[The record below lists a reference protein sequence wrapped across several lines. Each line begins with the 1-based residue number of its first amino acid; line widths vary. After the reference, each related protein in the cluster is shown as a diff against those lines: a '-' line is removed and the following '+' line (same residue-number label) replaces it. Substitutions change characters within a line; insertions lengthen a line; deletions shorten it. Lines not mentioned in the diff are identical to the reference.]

1 MGEQGVWGRSAWP
14 VWNPARPGSRS
25 AHVRGVLVLA
35 LLLVWPLWETLREA
49 LRPDGSGPQAPAVRI
64 ALGAVTVL
72 YAAGWLWSMIGGIR
86 LPPRRRILLVG
97 ALFALAAVAALL
109 RDGPLYLGHA
119 GVFSYVLAVAA
130 WLLPARWGVLL
141 AAATWLLQVLA
152 QWLAPGPV
160 TWEHVGGLVPGVVI
174 PVAVTLLIRL
184 VVQLGQAHE
193 EIAALATAAERD
205 RLARDLHDV
214 LGHSLTTIT
223 VKTALA
229 RRVLESGGDVERA
242 LAELR
247 DVERLSREAHGEVR
261 LTVSGRRRP
270 SLAAELAG
278 ARAALRAAGISPIL
292 PPSADHVPAELA
304 EPFAYVLR
312 EGVTNVIRHSGAT
325 RCEVLLG
332 DDWLEVRDNGTG
344 QDTGRETAGRHAAKP
359 GNGLSG
365 LAERLRAV
373 GGRVEAGP
381 LPAGGFRLRASRA

>member
-1 MGEQGVWGRSAWP
+1 MLS
-14 VWNPARPGSRS
+14 
-25 AHVRGVLVLA
+25 LF
-35 LLLVWPLWETLREA
+35 LLWPLWEI
-49 LRPDGSGPQAPAVRI
+49 LRPEAGGLDAAV
-64 ALGAVTVL
+64 GAVLPL
-72 YAAGWLWSMIGGIR
+72 YGAGWLIAMTAGPR

-97 ALFALAAVAALL
+97 MLFALAFVAALL
-109 RDGPLYLGHA
+109 RGGPLYLGHA
-119 GVFSYVLAVAA
+119 GLFSFVLAAAA
-130 WLLPARWGVLL
+130 WLFPPLWAVLL
-141 AAATWLLQVLA
+141 GLGIGTAQALVQWAT
-152 QWLAPGPV
+152 PGPIH
-160 TWEHVGGLVPGVVI
+160 WNLMGGLFPAVVI
-174 PVAVTLLIRL
+174 PVAVVLLIRL
-184 VVQLGQAHE
+184 VVQLGQARE

-229 RRVLESGGDVERA
+229 RRVLESGGDPERA

-292 PPSADHVPAELA
+292 PSSADHVPAELA

-325 RCEVLLG
+325 RCEVLFG
-332 DDWLEVRDNGTG
+332 DDWLEVRDNGPG
-344 QDTGRETAGRHAAKP
+344 QETAGRHAAKP

>member
-14 VWNPARPGSRS
+14 VWNSVRPASRT
-25 AHVRGVLVLA
+25 AHIRGVVVLSLF
-35 LLLVWPLWETLREA
+35 LLWPLWEV
-49 LRPDGSGPQAPAVRI
+49 LRPDGGGPDTAV
-64 ALGAVTVL
+64 GAVVPL
-72 YAAGWLWSMIGGIR
+72 YGAGWLVAMTTGPR

-97 ALFALAAVAALL
+97 TLFALAVVAALL

-119 GVFSYVLAVAA
+119 GLFSFALAAAA
-130 WLLPARWGVLL
+130 WLFPALWAVLL
-141 AAATWLLQVLA
+141 GLVTWVVQVLA
-152 QWLAPGPV
+152 HWSAPGPV
-160 TWEHVGGLVPGVVI
+160 YWGHVGGLVPGIVI

-184 VVQLGQAHE
+184 VVQLGQARE
-193 EIAALATAAERD
+193 EIAALAAAAERD

-223 VKTALA
+223 VKTGLA
-229 RRVLESGGDVERA
+229 RRVLESGGDPERA

-247 DVERLSREAHGEVR
+247 DVERLSRQAHSEVR

-332 DDWLEVRDNGTG
+332 DDWLEVRDNGPG
-344 QDTGRETAGRHAAKP
+344 QQAAKP

-373 GGRVEAGP
+373 GGRIEAGP
-381 LPAGGFRLRASRA
+381 LPAGGFRLRASRT

>member
-1 MGEQGVWGRSAWP
+1 MP
-14 VWNPARPGSRS
+14 
-25 AHVRGVLVLA
+25 
-35 LLLVWPLWETLREA
+35 
-49 LRPDGSGPQAPAVRI
+49 
-64 ALGAVTVL
+64 L
-72 YAAGWLWSMIGGIR
+72 YAAGWLVAMITGPR
-86 LPPRRRILLVG
+86 LSPRRRILLVG
-97 ALFALAAVAALL
+97 ALLTLAGAAALL
-109 RDGPLYLGHA
+109 QNGPAYLGHA
-119 GVFSYVLAVAA
+119 GVFSFALAAAA
-130 WLLPARWGVLL
+130 WLFPALWAVLL
-141 AAATWLLQVLA
+141 GLGLGAAQALVLWA
-152 QWLAPGPV
+152 APGPLS
-160 TWEHVGGLVPGVVI
+160 WGLVGDLFPAVVI

-184 VVQLGQAHE
+184 VVQLGQARE
-193 EIAALATAAERD
+193 EIAALAAAAERD

-223 VKTALA
+223 VKTGLA
-229 RRVLESGGDVERA
+229 RRVLESGGDPERA

-247 DVERLSREAHGEVR
+247 DVERLSRQAHSEVR

-292 PPSADHVPAELA
+292 PPSAAHVPAELA

-325 RCEVLLG
+325 RCEVLVG
-332 DDWLEVRDNGTG
+332 DDWLEVRDNGPG
-344 QDTGRETAGRHAAKP
+344 QKAAGP

-373 GGRVEAGP
+373 GGQVEAGP

>member
-14 VWNPARPGSRS
+14 AWNPAGSGSR
-25 AHVRGVLVLA
+25 AARVRGVVVLSLF
-35 LLLVWPLWETLREA
+35 LLWPLWEI
-49 LRPDGSGPQAPAVRI
+49 LRPDGGGLDAAV
-64 ALGAVTVL
+64 GAVLPL
-72 YAAGWLWSMIGGIR
+72 YGAGWLVAMTIGPR
-86 LPPRRRILLVG
+86 LSPRRRILLVG
-97 ALFALAAVAALL
+97 MLFALAVVAALL
-109 RDGPLYLGHA
+109 RAGPLYLGHA
-119 GVFSYVLAVAA
+119 GLFSFALAAAA
-130 WLLPARWGVLL
+130 WLFPALWAVLL
-141 AAATWLLQVLA
+141 GLGIGTAQALLQWA
-152 QWLAPGPV
+152 APGPV
-160 TWEHVGGLVPGVVI
+160 HWDLMGGLFPAVVI
-174 PVAVTLLIRL
+174 PVAVVLLIRF
-184 VVQLGQAHE
+184 VVQLGQARE
-193 EIAALATAAERD
+193 EIEALAAAAERD

-223 VKTALA
+223 VKTGLA
-229 RRVLESGGDVERA
+229 RRMLESGGDPEHA

-247 DVERLSREAHGEVR
+247 DVERLSRQAHSEVR

-270 SLAAELAG
+270 SLAVELAG
-278 ARAALRAAGISPIL
+278 ARAALRAAGISAVL

-332 DDWLEVRDNGTG
+332 DGWMEVRDNGP
-344 QDTGRETAGRHAAKP
+344 GRNAAKP
-359 GNGLSG
+359 GNGLTG

>member
-14 VWNPARPGSRS
+14 VWNPARPASRT
-25 AHVRGVLVLA
+25 AHIRGVVVLS
-35 LLLVWPLWETLREA
+35 LLLLWPLWDA
-49 LRPDGSGPQAPAVRI
+49 LGPYGIWPESVAVRI
-64 ALGAVTVL
+64 AIGVVTLL
-72 YAAGWLWSMIGGIR
+72 YAAGWLGAMVAGVR

-97 ALFALAAVAALL
+97 TLFALAVVAALL
-109 RDGPLYLGHA
+109 RNGPLYLGHA
-119 GVFSYVLAVAA
+119 GVFGFVLAVAA

-141 AAATWLLQVLA
+141 GLATWVVQVLA
-152 QWLAPGPV
+152 HWMAPGPV
-160 TWEHVGGLVPGVVI
+160 HWGHVGGLVPGIVI

-184 VVQLGQAHE
+184 VVQLGQARE
-193 EIAALATAAERD
+193 EIAALAAAAERD

-223 VKTALA
+223 VKTGLA
-229 RRVLESGGDVERA
+229 RRMLESGGDPERA

-247 DVERLSREAHGEVR
+247 DVERLSRQAHSEVR

-344 QDTGRETAGRHAAKP
+344 QKTAGQHAAGP

-373 GGRVEAGP
+373 GGRIEAGP

>member
-1 MGEQGVWGRSAWP
+1 MGDQDDQGVWGRSAWP
-14 VWNPARPGSRS
+14 MWTPARPVSR
-25 AHVRGVLVLA
+25 AARIRGVAVLSLVLLW
-35 LLLVWPLWETLREA
+35 LLGESLGPGRVWPE
-49 LRPDGSGPQAPAVRI
+49 APAVRV
-64 ALGAVTVL
+64 ALGAVTLL
-72 YAAGWLWSMIGGIR
+72 YAAGWLGAMVGGVR

-97 ALFALAAVAALL
+97 TLFALAVVAALL
-109 RDGPLYLGHA
+109 RDGPLRLGHT
-119 GVFSYVLAVAA
+119 GVFGFALVVAV
-130 WLLPARWGVLL
+130 WLLPARWSVLL
-141 AAATWLLQVLA
+141 GLVTLALQVFL
-152 QWLAPGPV
+152 GPV
-160 TWEHVGGLVPGVVI
+160 DWGHVGGLVPGIVI

-193 EIAALATAAERD
+193 EIAALAAAAERD

-223 VKTALA
+223 VKSGLA
-229 RRVLESGGDVERA
+229 RRVLESGGDPERA

-247 DVERLSREAHGEVR
+247 DVERLSRQAHGEVR

-278 ARAALRAAGISPIL
+278 ARAALRAAGIGAVL
-292 PPSADHVPAELA
+292 PPSADHVRAELA
-304 EPFAYVLR
+304 GPFAYVLR

-332 DDWLEVRDNGTG
+332 DDWLEVRDDGP
-344 QDTGRETAGRHAAKP
+344 GRNAAEP

-373 GGRVEAGP
+373 GGRIEAGP
-381 LPAGGFRLRASRA
+381 LPAGGFRLRASRT

>member
-1 MGEQGVWGRSAWP
+1 M
-14 VWNPARPGSRS
+14 
-25 AHVRGVLVLA
+25 
-35 LLLVWPLWETLREA
+35 TT
-49 LRPDGSGPQAPAVRI
+49 GP
-64 ALGAVTVL
+64 
-72 YAAGWLWSMIGGIR
+72 R

-97 ALFALAAVAALL
+97 MLFALAVVAALL

-119 GVFSYVLAVAA
+119 GLFSFALAAAA
-130 WLLPARWGVLL
+130 WLFPALWAVLL
-141 AAATWLLQVLA
+141 GLATWVVQVLA
-152 QWLAPGPV
+152 HWSAPGPV
-160 TWEHVGGLVPGVVI
+160 DWGHVGGLVPGIVI

-184 VVQLGQAHE
+184 VVQLGQARE
-193 EIAALATAAERD
+193 EIAALAAAAERD

-223 VKTALA
+223 VKTGLA
-229 RRVLESGGDVERA
+229 RRVLESGGDPERA

-247 DVERLSREAHGEVR
+247 DVERLSRQAHSEVR

-332 DDWLEVRDNGTG
+332 DDWLEVRDNGPG
-344 QDTGRETAGRHAAKP
+344 QTAAKP

-373 GGRVEAGP
+373 GGRIEAGP

>member
-1 MGEQGVWGRSAWP
+1 MGDQGVWGRSAWP
-14 VWNPARPGSRS
+14 VWNQARPGSRA
-25 AHVRGVLVLA
+25 AHIRGVVVLS
-35 LLLVWPLWETLREA
+35 LLLLWPLWEA
-49 LRPDGSGPQAPAVRI
+49 LRPDGEWPEPTAVRI
-64 ALGAVTVL
+64 AIGAATVL
-72 YAAGWLWSMIGGIR
+72 YAAGWLGAMIAGVR

-97 ALFALAAVAALL
+97 AMFALAAVAALL
-109 RDGPLYLGHA
+109 RNGPLYLGHA
-119 GVFSYVLAVAA
+119 GAFSFVLAVAA

-141 AAATWLLQVLA
+141 GLGTWAVQALA
-152 QWLAPGPV
+152 RWTAPGPV
-160 TWEHVGGLVPGVVI
+160 HWEDVGGLVPGIVI

-184 VVQLGQAHE
+184 VVQLGQARE
-193 EIAALATAAERD
+193 EIEVLAAAAERD

-223 VKTALA
+223 VKAGLA
-229 RRVLESGGDVERA
+229 RRVLESGGDPEQA

-247 DVERLSREAHGEVR
+247 DVERLSRQAHTEVR

-278 ARAALRAAGISPIL
+278 ARAALRAAGISAVL

-312 EGVTNVIRHSGAT
+312 EGVTNVIQHSGAT

-332 DDWLEVRDNGTG
+332 DDWLEVRDNGPG
-344 QDTGRETAGRHAAKP
+344 PGPGPRQDAARP
-359 GNGLSG
+359 GNGLCG

-373 GGRVEAGP
+373 GGRIEAGP

>member
-14 VWNPARPGSRS
+14 AWNPARPGARS
-25 AHVRGVLVLA
+25 ARVRGVVVLSLF
-35 LLLVWPLWETLREA
+35 LLWPLWEI
-49 LRPDGSGPQAPAVRI
+49 LRPEAGGPDA
-64 ALGAVTVL
+64 ALGAVLPL
-72 YAAGWLWSMIGGIR
+72 YGAGWLVAMTAGPR

-97 ALFALAAVAALL
+97 TLFALAVVAALL
-109 RDGPLYLGHA
+109 RGGPLYLGHA
-119 GVFSYVLAVAA
+119 GLFSFVLAAAA
-130 WLLPARWGVLL
+130 WLFPALWAVLL
-141 AAATWLLQVLA
+141 GLGIGTAQALVQWAT
-152 QWLAPGPV
+152 PGPIH
-160 TWEHVGGLVPGVVI
+160 WNLMGGLFPAVVI
-174 PVAVTLLIRL
+174 PVAVVLLIRL
-184 VVQLGQAHE
+184 VVQLGQARE
-193 EIAALATAAERD
+193 EIAALAAAAERD

-223 VKTALA
+223 VKTGLA

-312 EGVTNVIRHSGAT
+312 EGVTNVIRHSDAT
-325 RCEVLLG
+325 RCEVRLG
-332 DDWLEVRDNGTG
+332 GDWLEVRDDGP
-344 QDTGRETAGRHAAKP
+344 GRDAAKP